1 VVDKIAELVAQA
13 FATKIDEELMGLS
26 LTGDGK
32 DAAMAKKHEAAKPVH
47 VQLEM
52 DELTPEAIAAAKKAM
67 QEAIVG
73 KKKPKYGWSGWH
85 AQKDESSLEK
95 QAKAKIGAAITQ
107 PIAVPMEAIDSAI
120 NVIGDVSEQ
129 DMIAIDSVQA
139 KVVDTLQAKDWA
151 QIAKLKKL
159 DGSHGLIALSM
170 SKTEASPIAASFGSV
185 VPMLPVISFSAYQDQ
200 FGEELAVGNFVEVS
214 DKVYNITAILKKE
227 FAKHVLETTVIH
239 YDIAVKEVPQLT
251 GVDMASGVDTGVEIP
266 WEKVEAKPKPFVKD
280 PHMKIG
286 HTFLQP
292 GKGSVPFKASWWGI
306 KEVLPGKLCRVPVGT
321 IRCHACQQITPQGMT
336 VLAPASPPGPIHIS
350 CAMHARARTLRA
362 IGKRA
367 RATALVN
374 TSVIARARE
383 MKEILWLT
391 KAGKICLDPGDEAPD
406 GNGDPQN
413 LNNHEPGCTCK
424 EARWNRP

>member
-1 VVDKIAELVAQA
+1 
-13 FATKIDEELMGLS
+13 
-26 LTGDGK
+26 
-32 DAAMAKKHEAAKPVH
+32 
-47 VQLEM
+47 M

-73 KKKPKYGWSGWH
+73 KKKPKYGWAGWH

-95 QAKAKIGAAITQ
+95 QAKAKVGAAVTQ

-139 KVVDTLQAKDWA
+139 KVVDTLQAKDWDK
-151 QIAKLKKL
+151 IAKLKKL
-159 DGSHGLIALSM
+159 DGSNGLIALSM
-170 SKTEASPIAASFGSV
+170 TKTEVENTLAGTFAGV

-214 DKVYNITAILKKE
+214 GKVYSITSIVKKTY
-227 FAKHVLETTVIH
+227 AKHVLETTVIH
-239 YDIAVKEVPQLT
+239 YDIAVKEVQQLT

-266 WEKVEAKPKPFVKD
+266 YSEILKAEAKAKPFIKGKMEEEVVSD

-292 GKGSVPFKASWWGI
+292 EKEPFPFKASWWGI

-367 RATALVN
+367 RADALVN

-391 KAGKICLDPGDEAPD
+391 KAGMVCLDPGDEAPD

-413 LNNHEPGCTCK
+413 LNNHEPGCTCLD
-424 EARWNRP
+424 ARWNRP